1 MVLKLPADQIEADAD
16 FMTYGMD
23 SVMVLKLTQQLE
35 GFFGSLP
42 KTLFFEYKTV
52 DELTGYF
59 LQHHREALTKVLG
72 DSQPAPVSQPVG
84 TEKRHKHSRRRR
96 KEFRKAPSFSSSS
109 STPILPLS
117 VWRGVIPVPGICRSF
132 GPT

>member
-1 MVLKLPADQIEADAD
+1 MFKINAEEIASDIDLEK
-16 FMTYGMD
+16 YGIN
-23 SVMVLKLTQQLE
+23 SIMVLKLTQQLE
-35 GFFGSLP
+35 GFFGPLT

-96 KEFRKAPSFSSSS
+96 KEFQKAPSFSSSS